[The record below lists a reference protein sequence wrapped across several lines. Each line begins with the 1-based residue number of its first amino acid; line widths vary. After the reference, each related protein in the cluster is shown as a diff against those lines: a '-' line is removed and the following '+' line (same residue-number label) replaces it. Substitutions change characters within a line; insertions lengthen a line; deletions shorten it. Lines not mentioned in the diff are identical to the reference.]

1 MQFPKEGSEVEIVI
15 DNSFAHSY
23 MAPCSSHRAQRTVT
37 ATGTVVAIP
46 KWMTQHADIAIF
58 NNKTKVTNYIP
69 RHRIISIGGIK
80 VVQPKATLDKIL
92 QVKSSKTGEMYTV
105 RQDGRTK
112 RWSCTCVG
120 FQFHKKCRHATR
132 AAEAA

>member
-1 MQFPKEGSEVEIVI
+1 MLAEIGSTVEVVI
-15 DNSFAHSY
+15 SDFA
-23 MAPCSSHRAQRTVT
+23 SHLLTGRRETT
-37 ATGTVVAIP
+37 ATLRGVVVATP
-46 KWMTQHADIAIF
+46 KWMANNTDLTIF
-58 NNKTKVTNYIP
+58 NSATKVYNYIP
-69 RHRIISIGGIK
+69 KHRIISIGGIK
-80 VVQPKATLDKIL
+80 LSQPKVTADKIL
-92 QVKSSKTGEMYTV
+92 QVTSSKTGELYTV